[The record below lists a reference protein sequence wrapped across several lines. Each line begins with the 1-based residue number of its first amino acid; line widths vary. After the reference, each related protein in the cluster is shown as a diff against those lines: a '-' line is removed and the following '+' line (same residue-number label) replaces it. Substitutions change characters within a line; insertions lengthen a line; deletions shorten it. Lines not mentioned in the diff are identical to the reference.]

1 MKALNNVAKVAKVV
15 VKHGAFCLGALAL
28 GRLIADERLI
38 KKQRETMDKME
49 ELIDE
54 RGELLNKSL
63 KQTGTVINICDEAQA
78 MLKDSIGQTE
88 TLLKMFE
95 AKDDCYLE
103 DEESEL
109 FDEYLK
115 ILKED

>member
-1 MKALNNVAKVAKVV
+1 MKALNNVTKVAKVV
-15 VKHGAFCLGALAL
+15 VKHGTLCLGAFAL
-28 GRLIADERLI
+28 GRLIADEWLI
-38 KKQRETMDKME
+38 KKQKETIDRRE
-49 ELIDE
+49 EL
-54 RGELLNKSL
+54 LKKSL
-63 KQTGTVINICDEAQA
+63 NQTETLIKMCDEDQA
-78 MLKDSIGQTE
+78 MLEKSIGQTE

-95 AKDDCYLE
+95 AKDECYLE